1 MRQYLSLIIVLLSFF
16 NSNGQT
22 KASSKPNDKSLLW
35 RVSSKELKEPSYL
48 FGTIHLIC
56 EQDYVWTDAM
66 AKSLD
71 TCKQLCMELDLD
83 DPNIT
88 MQIAMGMMDNSGKT
102 LKNYFN
108 DSNYVKL
115 EKYLKDS
122 LGMGIELFQ
131 TMKPAAL
138 LTLFATKTPY
148 CSNVVSYENNLTQ
161 IAKQQQKDITGL
173 ETVQEQLDLFDNLP
187 TDSVI
192 KEITTLLNGTN
203 TDKTDDFAKLVNAYK
218 KQDLP
223 ALGKMIKESGGTD
236 KDLGG
241 FLDVRNEKWVPRM
254 IEKMD
259 KQSVFF
265 AVGAGHLYGDNGL
278 INLLRKAGY
287 TVMPVR

>member
-1 MRQYLSLIIVLLSFF
+1 MRQYLSLLIALLSFF

-22 KASSKPNDKSLLW
+22 KPPSKPNDKTLLW

-88 MQIAMGMMDNSGKT
+88 MQIALGMMDNSGKT

-122 LGMGIELFQ
+122 LGMGIEFFQ

-192 KEITTLLNGTN
+192 KEITALLNGTN

-223 ALGKMIKESGGTD
+223 ALGELIKESGATD

-254 IEKMD
+254 IERMD

-287 TVMPVR
+287 TVTPVR